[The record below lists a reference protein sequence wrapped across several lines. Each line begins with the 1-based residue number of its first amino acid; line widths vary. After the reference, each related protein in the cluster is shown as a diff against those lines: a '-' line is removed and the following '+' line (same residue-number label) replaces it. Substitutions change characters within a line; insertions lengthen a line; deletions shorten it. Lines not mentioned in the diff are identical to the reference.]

1 MMICIAVSG
10 LDSSQ
15 VRRLQTAL
23 AGHQL
28 TLIATLPES
37 AKRAAIAEAD
47 VLFGNVP
54 AGWLD
59 GAPRLQW
66 VQLDSAGVDAYL
78 KVKPAAG
85 RPAVQLTNLSGF
97 FDKAVAEAAVAGILA
112 FYRQLPRLIAAQPQA
127 RWVKPEVE
135 PAIRALDGNRVL
147 LLGAGT
153 IARRIEHVLRAFDAQ
168 VRCYARRPRAG
179 LLHTAEELE
188 AALGETD
195 LLINTLPHTSDTA
208 GFVNRARLEQLKPG
222 AVVVNVGR
230 GSTLDETAL
239 VALLDRGHLGGAV
252 LDVTAVEPLPPESPL
267 WRHPKVILTQHTGG
281 RFPGEVDRKLD
292 VFLENMRRLERGEP
306 LQHLV
311 APERGY

>member
-1 MMICIAVSG
+1 MTICIAVVG
-10 LDSSQ
+10 LDAAQ

-23 AGHQL
+23 PGHQL
-28 TLIATLPES
+28 ALIAGLSES
-37 AKRAAIAEAD
+37 GKRAAIADAD

-66 VQLDSAGVDAYL
+66 IQLDSAGVDAYL
-78 KVKPAAG
+78 NVKPAAG
-85 RPAVQLTNLSGF
+85 RPSVQLTNLSGF
-97 FDKAVAEAAVAGILA
+97 FDKAVAEAALAGILA
-112 FYRQLPRLIAAQPQA
+112 FYRQLPRLLAAQPTA

-179 LLHTAEELE
+179 LLHTAEELRT
-188 AALGETD
+188 ALGETN
-195 LLINTLPHTSDTA
+195 LLINTLPHTPDTA
-208 GFVNRARLEQLKPG
+208 GFVSRARLEQLKPG

-239 VALLDRGHLGGAV
+239 VALLDQGHLDGAV
-252 LDVTAVEPLPPESPL
+252 LDVTAIEPLPPESPL

-281 RFPGEVDRKLD
+281 RFPGELDRKID
-292 VFLENMRRLERGEP
+292 VFLENMGRFERGEP
-306 LQHLV
+306 LSHV
-311 APERGY
+311 VVTGRGY